1 MIYGKAKDFIF
12 QDALKF
18 LLQKKVVTKE
28 EYEKLRGKSKA
39 KAFTV
44 ARFTEAGVLQEFL
57 NAVTQAVEEGTTLHD
72 FKKRMDTFLEEK
84 GYTGKKAYR
93 ASTIFFTNLQSAYNA
108 GHYKSMSDPT
118 VRRLR
123 PYWQYCTV
131 GDEKVRPEH
140 EMMNGKVFR
149 ADDPVWDEWFPPNG
163 YGCRCTVK
171 SLSERQ
177 IQERGLK
184 VEEEPP
190 SSVTDGSVGPVR
202 PDKGFRNNPGKDAWE
217 PDTSSFDPGIK
228 EAFEEERWPWVD

>member
-1 MIYGKAKDFIF
+1 M
-12 QDALKF
+12 
-18 LLQKKVVTKE
+18 
-28 EYEKLRGKSKA
+28 
-39 KAFTV
+39 
-44 ARFTEAGVLQEFL
+44 
-57 NAVTQAVEEGTTLHD
+57 
-72 FKKRMDTFLEEK
+72 
-84 GYTGKKAYR
+84 
-93 ASTIFFTNLQSAYNA
+93 
-108 GHYKSMSDPT
+108 
-118 VRRLR
+118 
-123 PYWQYCTV
+123 
-131 GDEKVRPEH
+131 RPEH